1 MCSSDLSEGFH
12 ASATVLL
19 ASVEQFACGCVAPC
33 LSQRDPMNAS
43 IDLPVPFVRESM
55 SYPALRELSKLRS
68 QHPAAT
74 TAPKDIGNP
83 IVQVDRYRQLTQA
96 LADRR
101 WQTGRPALIRLSK
114 ADIQV
119 ATWTCRRKGCVTSPP
134 VGPQGSFA
142 PFHQSILSAP
152 QSFLHSHEIRGG
164 RPQTNT
170 RESSCSPCVP
180 LRCAR
185 IRIGLSG
192 N

>member
-1 MCSSDLSEGFH
+1 MVENSEGFH

-33 LSQRDPMNAS
+33 LSQRDPMNAI
-43 IDLPVPFVRESM
+43 IDLPVPCVRESM

-74 TAPKDIGNP
+74 TAPKDAAETQLSRSIGT
-83 IVQVDRYRQLTQA
+83 VSSH
-96 LADRR
+96 RR